1 MFGKILL
8 AVDHSATAERAIS
21 AAQELA
27 TLSDGE
33 VWVLHL
39 REKEVLGRGAFVML
53 ESEAEAQE
61 IVEHAV
67 KELHDSGVKAH
78 YEVQNTL
85 HGQAGPAIVDAASA
99 HDAGV
104 IVMGSR
110 GRSDLAGLFLGSTA
124 HKVIHLSDRPVLVVR

>member
-8 AVDHSATAERAIS
+8 AVDHSAAAERAIS
-21 AAQELA
+21 AARELA

-39 REKEVLGRGAFVML
+39 REKEIMYRGGFVML
-53 ESEAEAQE
+53 ESEAEAQA
-61 IVEHAV
+61 IVEHAGQ
-67 KELHDSGVKAH
+67 ELHDSGVKAH

-85 HGQAGPAIVDAASA
+85 HGQAGPAIVDAAIA

-104 IVMGSR
+104 IVVGSR
-110 GRSDLAGLFLGSTA
+110 GRSDLAGLVLGSTA

>member
-1 MFGKILL
+1 MYDKLL
-8 AVDHSATAERAIS
+8 VAVDRSEAAERVIH
-21 AAQELA
+21 AAQEIA

-39 REKEVLGRGAFVML
+39 QEKEILGRGGFVML
-53 ESEAEAQE
+53 ESEAEAQA

-78 YEVQNTL
+78 YEVQTTL